1 MRLSLALA
9 CALVAPTA
17 FAESA
22 VPTEPAHWEG
32 AVGLIVHQGPTYLG
46 AADTKVRATPGLF
59 LRYGRFTITTTS
71 GFVSRRNEEIDRGLT
86 AELVERGNLRVS
98 LSARMDGGRDAD
110 VDPALAGLPDL
121 RPTVRLRLSAVKRFD
136 DGWRLAAGVSPDLL
150 GRGGG
155 ALVDLGISHEWRLS
169 PTLQSTV
176 GVGTTWANRRY
187 QQSYFGITPSQSLS
201 SGHPVY
207 EPGAGLRDVAVN
219 AGLRAELSP
228 RWIGLASVGANVLQ
242 GPAVDSP
249 LTRRRT
255 NWGVSGGLAWRF

>member
-1 MRLSLALA
+1 MRLSPVLA
-9 CALVAPTA
+9 CALMAPAA
-17 FAESA
+17 FAQSA
-22 VPTEPAHWEG
+22 ASPEPPHWEG
-32 AVGLIVHQGPTYLG
+32 AVGLIVHHGPTYLG
-46 AADTKVRATPGLF
+46 AADTRVRAVPGLF

-110 VDPALAGLPDL
+110 SDPALAGLPDL
-121 RPTVRLRLSAVKRFD
+121 RPTIRLRLSAVKRFD

-169 PTLQSTV
+169 PTLQSSM
-176 GVGTTWANRRY
+176 GVGATWANRRY
-187 QQSYFGITPSQSLS
+187 QQSYFGITPAQSLD

-207 EPGAGLRDVAVN
+207 EPGAGLRDISVN
-219 AGLRAELSP
+219 VGMRAELGP
-228 RWIGLASVGANVLQ
+228 RWIGLVGLGANVLQ

-249 LTRRRT
+249 LVRKRV
-255 NWGVSGGLAWRF
+255 NWGLNGGLAWRF